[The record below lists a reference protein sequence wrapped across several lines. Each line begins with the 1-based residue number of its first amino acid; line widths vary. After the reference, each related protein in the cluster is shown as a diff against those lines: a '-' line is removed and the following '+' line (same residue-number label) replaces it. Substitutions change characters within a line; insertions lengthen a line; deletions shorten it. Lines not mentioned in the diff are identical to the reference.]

1 MSLSQSPLVTEVQ
14 VENYVFPPTV
24 KPPGTTK
31 TLFLGG
37 AEVWIR
43 RASFVKYTAI
53 GVYLEDKAIE
63 SLAVKWKGKTEEEL
77 MDSIDFFS
85 DIVTGPFEKFTHVKM
100 IRHLTG
106 KEFVRKVGENCL
118 AYWKSSGIHNAAAGE
133 ALERFTKVFE
143 DENCPP
149 GAAVLF
155 TQSPHGSITVNALGA
170 TIQPLDDNGIGIS
183 FSKDGLLPETGKAVI
198 ENKQVSET
206 VLQTIIGKNGVSP
219 AAKQSLAARIS
230 QFLNKY
236 SA

>member
-1 MSLSQSPLVTEVQ
+1 MSLSQSPFVTEVQ

-37 AEVWIR
+37 AGVRGLDTEGE
-43 RASFVKYTAI
+43 FVKYTAI

-143 DENCPP
+143 DEYCPP

-155 TQSPHGSITVNALGA
+155 TQSPYGSIT
-170 TIQPLDDNGIGIS
+170 IS